1 MQEMSDRYA
10 DDYRRKRDTWNWRHN
25 NILCL
30 SQMRRGVEAMNDQQ
44 ISYLKKRLAMLEK
57 SLKEREDAIQKARQD
72 EREKSKKQL
81 DVAHTLLGKETL
93 INRELEAEV
102 KSLNKDYHYLQN
114 KCESQRA
121 ENIYLKAS
129 KKSAMKQMVDLVK
142 ENAKLKA
149 TMQKSDKFRSSMVEE
164 NIGLRKEN
172 AELKKMIDVMQK
184 GYDKEYE
191 LAKTALKSVIELK
204 ARWEKLELKF
214 NPESYYNG
222 DRILA
227 IIKELSP
234 DGSDG
239 GFHYCDYCKK
249 TFPTLEEHE
258 KHYQLKHKPKSEKSP
273 NPEWWSVGDGIVI
286 KKPKSGKF
294 NWEERKEKA

>member
-1 MQEMSDRYA
+1 
-10 DDYRRKRDTWNWRHN
+10 
-25 NILCL
+25 
-30 SQMRRGVEAMNDQQ
+30 MNDQQ

-121 ENIYLKAS
+121 ENADLKKQLEYS
-129 KKSAMKQMVDLVK
+129 NKCFQNTEKELDKIKSI
-142 ENAKLKA
+142 
-149 TMQKSDKFRSSMVEE
+149 MQKSDKFRASMVEE
-164 NIGLRKEN
+164 NIKLKELLRKQQILTVE
-172 AELKKMIDVMQK
+172 AVDVAKEL
-184 GYDKEYE
+184 E
-191 LAKTALKSVIELK
+191 
-204 ARWEKLELKF
+204 ARWGKLELKF
-214 NPESYYNG
+214 KSESYYNG
-222 DRILA
+222 DRVLA

-234 DGSDG
+234 DGEVPKGS
-239 GFHYCDYCKK
+239 
-249 TFPTLEEHE
+249 LEI
-258 KHYQLKHKPKSEKSP
+258 L
-273 NPEWWSVGDGIVI
+273 SVKEIKDAKDFGDELW
-286 KKPKSGKF
+286 KKPKSRNF